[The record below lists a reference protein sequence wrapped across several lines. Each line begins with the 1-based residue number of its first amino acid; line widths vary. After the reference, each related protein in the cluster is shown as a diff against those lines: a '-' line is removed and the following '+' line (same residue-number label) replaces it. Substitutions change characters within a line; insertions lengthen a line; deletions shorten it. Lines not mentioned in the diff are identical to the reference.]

1 MDASPPR
8 GTGMPGADRDPDRS
22 RTVVVTGLGA
32 VSPLGWSLESL
43 WEGLRAGRTAV
54 GPFDRFD
61 HTGHRTHIAAQV
73 DLALEPRRARGKPRR
88 ISAADRFAVAAARS
102 AVARAGIDP
111 PDRCERTGVYFG
123 STTGGMLE
131 TEAYLSTLLASAS
144 GRLRPPAASLLASQ
158 QNNGPADAV
167 ARELGIGG
175 PVQTV
180 SAACASGAMAIGDAI
195 QAVRRGEVDVAIAGG
210 SDALC
215 RLTYAGFNALR
226 AVDERPCRPFR
237 ADRAGLSL
245 GEGAAALVLEP
256 LERAMARGA
265 RPLALAAGEAATC
278 DAHHMTSPHPEGHGA
293 AAAIRAALS
302 DARLDPEAID
312 FVNAHGTG
320 TPLNDAAECAALVA
334 VFGDR
339 TADLPVTST
348 KALVGHLLGSAGALE
363 AVATIL
369 CLLHGEVHPMP
380 DDGQPEPGLPLRLI
394 LGRPLR
400 LERARHALST
410 SLGFGGANAAL
421 VFTRLGDPDLAG

>member
-8 GTGMPGADRDPDRS
+8 GPGMPGADRDLDRS
-22 RTVVVTGLGA
+22 RTVVVTGIGA
-32 VSPLGWSLESL
+32 VSPHGWDLESL
-43 WEGLRAGRTAV
+43 WDALRAGRSAI

-61 HTGHRTHIAAQV
+61 HTGHRTHVAAQV
-73 DLALEPRRARGKPRR
+73 DLASEPRRLRGKPRR
-88 ISAADRFAVAAARS
+88 ISNADRYAVAAARA
-102 AVARAGIDP
+102 AVMRAGIDIG
-111 PDRCERTGVYFG
+111 ERPERAGVYFG
-123 STTGGMLE
+123 SSTGGMLE
-131 TEAYLSTLLASAS
+131 TENLLASLFAGDT
-144 GRLRPPAASLLASQ
+144 GRARPPAASRLASQ
-158 QNNGPADAV
+158 QNNGPGDAV
-167 ARELGIGG
+167 ARDLRVGG

-180 SAACASGAMAIGDAI
+180 SAACATGAIAIGDAI

-226 AVDERPCRPFR
+226 SVDERPCRPFR
-237 ADRAGLSL
+237 GDRAGLSL
-245 GEGAAALVLEP
+245 GEGAGALVLEP
-256 LERAMARGA
+256 LERAVARGA

-293 AAAIRAALS
+293 AAAIRGALS
-302 DARLDPEAID
+302 DARLDPREID

-320 TPLNDAAECAALVA
+320 TPLNDAAECAALVS

-339 TADLPVTST
+339 AADLPVTST
-348 KALVGHLLGSAGALE
+348 KSLVGHLLGSAGALE

-380 DDGQPEPGLPLRLI
+380 DDGRPDPGLPLRLV
-394 LGRPLR
+394 LGRPFR
-400 LERARHALST
+400 LARARHALST

-421 VFTRLGDPDLAG
+421 VFTLPGETGRAG